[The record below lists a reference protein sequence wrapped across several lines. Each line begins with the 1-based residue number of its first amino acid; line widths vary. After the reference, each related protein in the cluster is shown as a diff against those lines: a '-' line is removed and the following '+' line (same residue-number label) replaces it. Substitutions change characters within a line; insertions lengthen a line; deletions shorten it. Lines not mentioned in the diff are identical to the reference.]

1 MLNHAR
7 EKLTYSKYPNQV
19 LKIIYNSIVMFIS
32 LMSEFRTS

>member
-1 MLNHAR
+1 MLYHVR

-19 LKIIYNSIVMFIS
+19 LKIIYNNMVMFIS